1 MTKTRGWLLLI
12 LLLIPAA
19 AADARQQEQT
29 EQTEHA
35 IDKAMGV
42 CIDRDP
48 STAGMTDCIFTAAE
62 AWDKELNKNYNK
74 LMAKLDA
81 KGKQT
86 LKAAQLEWI
95 RYRDAEYKLIDAVY
109 FSLEGS
115 MYVPMRAEDRLR
127 VVKKRALELSS
138 YLGLIEGE

>member
-19 AADARQQEQT
+19 GVDARTQ

-42 CIDRDP
+42 CVDRDP
-48 STAGMTDCIFTAAE
+48 STAGMTQCIFTAAE
-62 AWDKELNKNYNK
+62 AWDRELNKNYNK
-74 LMAKLDA
+74 LLAKLDA

-127 VVKKRALELSS
+127 VVKKRALELAS
-138 YLGLIEGE
+138 YLGLIEEQ